1 MRARRCGRIGVRE
14 EVLGM
19 IQLNNV
25 VKRYDRFCLECSM
38 EIPVGQVTGLI
49 GRNGAGKSTAFKAI
63 LGLIRADAGTIR
75 VLGKDVS
82 ALTQADREQ
91 IGVVLSDS
99 GFCSY
104 LTIKEILPM
113 LDAMYADFSREKFAA
128 DCDRMGLPLK
138 KKIKEFSTGMKRK
151 LQILAAL
158 SHNAKLLVL
167 DEPTAGLDVVARDAL
182 LGLLREYAEGGDRS
196 IVISSHISSD
206 LEGICDDV
214 YMIEDGKIVLHE
226 DTDVLLNNY
235 GLLKV
240 TKEQFAKLDRTHLLR
255 TREENFGYSCLTKE
269 RQFYQDNYP
278 SVVIERGSIDEVITM
293 FGNR

>member
-1 MRARRCGRIGVRE
+1 MVK
-14 EVLGM
+14 
-19 IQLNNV
+19 LNSV
-25 VKRYDRFCLECSM
+25 VKQYDNFRLECSM
-38 EIPVGQVTGLI
+38 EVPVGQVTGLI

-63 LGLIRADAGTIR
+63 LGLIHTDGGAIE
-75 VLGKDVS
+75 VFGKDIA
-82 ALTQADREQ
+82 ALTQADKEQ

-104 LTIKEILPM
+104 LTIRDFLPV
-113 LDAMYADFSREKFAA
+113 LDAMYADFSREKFAS
-128 DCDRMGLPLK
+128 DCERMGLPLK

-158 SHNAKLLVL
+158 SHNAKLLIL
-167 DEPTAGLDVVARDAL
+167 DEPTAGLDVVARDEL
-182 LGLLREYAEGGDRS
+182 LGLLREYAENGDRS

-214 YMIEDGKIVLHE
+214 YMIDNGKIILHE
-226 DTDVLLNNY
+226 DTDVLLNEY

-240 TKEQFAKLDRTHLLR
+240 TEEQFGKLDQTHLLK
-255 TREENFGYSCLTKE
+255 TKKENFGYSCLTNQ

-293 FGNR
+293 MTKISKPK

>member
-1 MRARRCGRIGVRE
+1 MRE
-14 EVLGM
+14 EVLRM
-19 IQLNNV
+19 IKLNNV
-25 VKRYDRFCLECSM
+25 VKQYENFRLECSM
-38 EIPVGQVTGLI
+38 EIPKGQVTGLI

-63 LGLIRADAGTIR
+63 LGLIRTDGGTIE

-99 GFCSY
+99 GFSSY
-104 LTIKEILPM
+104 LTIKEYLPM
-113 LDAMYADFSREKFAA
+113 LDAMYADFSKEKFTA

-158 SHNAKLLVL
+158 SHSAKLLVL
-167 DEPTAGLDVVARDAL
+167 DEPTAGLDVVARDEL
-182 LGLLREYAEGGDRS
+182 LGLLREYAENGERS

-226 DTDVLLNNY
+226 DTDVLLNEY

-240 TKEQFAKLDRTHLLR
+240 TKEQFAKLDQTHLLK
-255 TREENFGYSCLTKE
+255 TKEENFGYSCLTNQRDRK
-269 RQFYQDNYP
+269 
-278 SVVIERGSIDEVITM
+278 SVV
-293 FGNR
+293 